1 MAKPSLMN
9 LLVFAPIHCGLLTKT
24 NKNIAHGAACI
35 YACSASPG
43 DNYTELADQVNNEYP
58 NTKVIG
64 YPYGL
69 KEEDTLT
76 LIDDVLNAWGR

>member
-1 MAKPSLMN
+1 MA
-9 LLVFAPIHCGLLTKT
+9 
-24 NKNIAHGAACI
+24 AHGAACI

-43 DNYTELADQVNNEYP
+43 DNYTALAEEVNKEFP

-64 YPYGL
+64 YPYGM

-76 LIDDVLNAWGR
+76 LIDDVLNAWGRYGGLLLPSSFLN

>member
-1 MAKPSLMN
+1 MGS
-9 LLVFAPIHCGLLTKT
+9 G
-24 NKNIAHGAACI
+24 IAHGAACI
-35 YACSASPG
+35 YAC
-43 DNYTELADQVNNEYP
+43 ADVGSQSYQAIIDEVEAQFP

-69 KEEDTLT
+69 REEDTLM

>member
-1 MAKPSLMN
+1 LDS
-9 LLVFAPIHCGLLTKT
+9 V
-24 NKNIAHGAACI
+24 AHGAACI
-35 YACSASPG
+35 YACSDTTNEDYSVVS
-43 DNYTELADQVNNEYP
+43 DEVNKEFP

-69 KEEDTLT
+69 TEEDTLT

>member
-1 MAKPSLMN
+1 MDSESFKEIVDEVHAQ
-9 LLVFAPIHCGLLTKT
+9 H
-24 NKNIAHGAACI
+24 
-35 YACSASPG
+35 
-43 DNYTELADQVNNEYP
+43 P

>member
-1 MAKPSLMN
+1 M
-9 LLVFAPIHCGLLTKT
+9 V
-24 NKNIAHGAACI
+24 AHGAACI
-35 YACSASPG
+35 YACSDLPSDP
-43 DNYTELADQVNNEYP
+43 YQELADEVNKLLP

-76 LIDDVLNAWGR
+76 LIDDVLNSWGR